1 MGVKDANIPPEP
13 PRKKLMSD
21 MPKSVTIHE
30 EGPRE
35 GFQIEPGSIPTA
47 RKVELIEALSETG
60 IKHMQVVSFVNPKRV
75 PGMADAEEVVRDF
88 RPKPG
93 VTYTGLWLNEKGL
106 ERARATVKLTLEG
119 KISIYASEKFSIRN
133 NNRTTAQEFEYAR
146 RVLESYI
153 EHGIPVE
160 RGSVAAAFGCNYQ
173 GDMPVATIMDIVE
186 RIFEIAAEYGIRL
199 EELSFADTMAWA
211 TPAHIKRLIGAV
223 REKYPE
229 QRLSL
234 HLHDTRGMGI
244 ANAYAGLEMGVDMFD
259 SCVAGLG
266 GCPFAGHKGA
276 AGNVCTEDL
285 VFMCEEM
292 GISTGIDLDKL
303 IECARL
309 AEDIVGHPLP
319 GSVKLG
325 GNLNKLRAS
334 VH

>member
-1 MGVKDANIPPEP
+1 
-13 PRKKLMSD
+13 MSD
-21 MPKSVTIHE
+21 LPKYVQINE

-35 GFQIEPGSIPTA
+35 GFQIEPPTITTD
-47 RKVELIEALSETG
+47 RKVELIDALSHTG
-60 IKHMQVVSFVNPKRV
+60 INHMQVVSFVNPRRV
-75 PGMADAEEVVRDF
+75 PSMADADEVVKRF
-88 RPKPG
+88 TPKPE

-106 ERARATVKLTLEG
+106 ERAKIHQDKLTLEG
-119 KISIYASEKFSIRN
+119 KISIYASEKFSMRN

-146 RVLESYI
+146 RVLENYL
-153 EHGIPVE
+153 EHGIPVD
-160 RGSVAAAFGCNYQ
+160 RGSVASAFGCNYQ
-173 GDMPVATIMDIVE
+173 GDMPVETITDIVR
-186 RIFEIAAEYGIRL
+186 RIFELADEYGVKL
-199 EELSFADTMAWA
+199 KELSFADTMAWA

-285 VFMCEEM
+285 VFMCQEM
-292 GISTGIDLDKL
+292 GIETGIDLDKL
-303 IECARL
+303 IDCARL

-325 GNLNKLRAS
+325 GNLDKLRAS

>member
-1 MGVKDANIPPEP
+1 
-13 PRKKLMSD
+13 MSD
-21 MPKSVTIHE
+21 MPKSVTINE

-47 RKVELIEALSETG
+47 RKIELIEALSETG
-60 IKHMQVVSFVNPKRV
+60 IKHMQVVSFVNPRRV
-75 PGMADAEEVVRDF
+75 PGMADAEDVVRGF
-88 RPKPG
+88 TPTPG

-106 ERARATVKLTLEG
+106 ERARAMGKLTLEG
-119 KISIYASEKFSIRN
+119 KISIYASEKFSMRN

-146 RVLESYI
+146 RVLDTYLEN
-153 EHGIPVE
+153 GIPVE

-173 GDMPVATIMDIVE
+173 GDMPVETIMDIVR
-186 RIFEIAAEYGIRL
+186 RIFELADEYGVHL
-199 EELSFADTMAWA
+199 KELSFADTMAWA

-303 IECARL
+303 IDCARL